1 MKNKKS
7 NKKTMALMSLAM
19 VISLPITSH
28 AAEETKEE
36 VPQNYEDS
44 AVKEDSLNESTD
56 SLSDKDDKE
65 LEGKKET
72 TDNAK
77 SDVTEETENSTSLS
91 EEAKAVEEKATET
104 TIEEEQTQDSPKD
117 AVEEKEAFTLSE
129 AQRQDLKDAGYTDSE
144 IAEIEEEIANK
155 LEANSSFDAQTLVDE
170 KISEKTATLE
180 MDEE

>member
-44 AVKEDSLNESTD
+44 AVEKSTD
-56 SLSDKDDKE
+56 SLSDKDDKGLASNE
-65 LEGKKET
+65 DKKET

-77 SDVTEETENSTSLS
+77 SDVTEETENSTNLS
-91 EEAKAVEEKATET
+91 EDEKDVEEKSTET
-104 TIEEEQTQDSPKD
+104 TTEEEQTQDSPKD
-117 AVEEKEAFTLSE
+117 AVEEKKAFTLTD
-129 AQRQDLKDAGYTDSE
+129 AQRQALKDADYTDSE
-144 IAEIEEEIANK
+144 IEKIEEEIANK
-155 LEANSSFDAQTLVDE
+155 IEEDSNLDSQALVDE
-170 KISEKTATLE
+170 KVAEKHLH
-180 MDEE
+180 